1 MALKQL
7 QPETT
12 RQASA
17 TSKTKEQLS
26 MTPHK
31 RKTTRQALAALG
43 LFLLALV
50 ALSACAKSEG
60 EAPQRTPVKLTLD
73 FYPNPDHAGIYT
85 GLATGAFEQAGL
97 DLEVETPSDPA
108 APIKQVAAGRTDLAI
123 SYQPELLLARDQGLD
138 VKAVAAIVNRPL
150 TSMIWLQKS
159 KIKEVADLKGKTV
172 ATAGI
177 PYQDAFL
184 DSILTGA
191 GIPADSVKRVNVGL
205 GLQPAILSG
214 RAQAVLGAFRN
225 IEGVELQRRGK
236 KPVINP
242 VDKLGIPRYDELI
255 LVARESTLE
264 DNAEK
269 IRLFLAALERATAA
283 AIADPAGATD
293 AVLAANDALEP
304 ELTRAW
310 VDATLPLLDFGDETF
325 GRMDPSRWTSFI
337 AWMRDNGLINAL
349 PSAGEAMTN
358 SLLPSGPPKNS

>member
-1 MALKQL
+1 
-7 QPETT
+7 
-12 RQASA
+12 
-17 TSKTKEQLS
+17 
-26 MTPHK
+26 MTPRK
-31 RKTTRQALAALG
+31 RKSTQRPIAVLG
-43 LFLLALV
+43 LLLLALV
-50 ALSACAKSEG
+50 VLSSCAKSESNS
-60 EAPQRTPVKLTLD
+60 PQRTPFKLTLD

-85 GLATGAFEQAGL
+85 GLATAAFEGAGL
-97 DLEVETPSDPA
+97 DLQVETPSDPA

-150 TSMIWLQKS
+150 TSMIWLQQS
-159 KIKEVADLKGKTV
+159 KIKDVADLKGKTV

-184 DSILTGA
+184 DSILSDA
-191 GIPADSVKRVNVGL
+191 GVPTDSVKRVNVGL

-264 DNAEK
+264 EKAED
-269 IRLFLAALERATAA
+269 IRLFLAALERGTAA
-283 AIADPAGATD
+283 AIADPAAATD
-293 AVLAANDALEP
+293 AVLSANSALEP

-325 GRMDPSRWTSFI
+325 GRMDPTRWTTFI
-337 AWMRDNGLINAL
+337 AWMRDNGQISSL
-349 PSAGEAMTN
+349 PSASEAMSN
-358 SLLPSGPPKNS
+358 SLLPTGPPSE